1 MGLTQVRVEG
11 RKRATGIYCSVALL
25 PVRSTGSPR
34 RPADFRGGGQGLE
47 ERGMSGRD
55 TSMTPENRVGAPLG
69 DHTVSGCCRIRSTIQ
84 HRQRAFVPVF
94 VFGALL
100 EGPVHQLTA
109 INRIRSIRSRR

>member
-1 MGLTQVRVEG
+1 
-11 RKRATGIYCSVALL
+11 
-25 PVRSTGSPR
+25 
-34 RPADFRGGGQGLE
+34 
-47 ERGMSGRD
+47 MSGRD

-100 EGPVHQLTA
+100 ESPVHRLTTTD
-109 INRIRSIRSRR
+109 RDRDFRYGR